1 MGHYSSYD
9 VLRGLERV
17 VLLYVVLTIA
27 LLGLLSLQLYKSLQ
41 AQDSSLEQGTAADI
55 RSQALLIVKRA
66 ILWVFG
72 YKGEEREKTPFS
84 EVDLSWV
91 NRNRSSIIFRLV
103 PVYGLYILALVVLTR
118 PVFFDGDAFHVF
130 NYSKNLHELFAMF
143 VIYVSSNILFD
154 YFSLKFTLSYVMEAL
169 ATRRYAVPFIKNA
182 MFALSLFSLS
192 QIVSCILW
200 VYKRQDPSFPK
211 FDHNILQNFLE
222 ITLWPYAFVTGPGSA
237 QITSDVFPGQL
248 LITGT
253 VFIPT
258 IMLVSLFIVFSTF
271 LKLTEIIKKL
281 LLSHELD
288 RLCRLFLRVRLVGVF
303 EPPEKLKNFGYCNLA
318 FLALL
323 DLSLVTGAG
332 ALANRI
338 F

>member
-1 MGHYSSYD
+1 MGQYSSYD
-9 VLRGLERV
+9 VVRGLERV
-17 VLLYVVLTIA
+17 VLFYLVLTIV
-27 LLGLLSLQLYKSLQ
+27 LLGLLSLQLLKSLQ
-41 AQDSSLEQGTAADI
+41 AQDSSLARGTAGDI
-55 RSQALLIVKRA
+55 RSQALLIVKRT

-72 YKGEEREKTPFS
+72 YKGEQRERTPFN
-84 EVDLSWV
+84 EVDLCWV

-118 PVFFDGDAFHVF
+118 PVFFDGGAYHIF
-130 NYSKNLHELFAMF
+130 NYSKNLHDLFVMF

-154 YFSLKFTLSYVMEAL
+154 YLSLRFTFSYVMQAL
-169 ATRRYAVPFIKNA
+169 ATKRYAFLFLKNA
-182 MFALSLFSLS
+182 MISLSLFSLS

-200 VYKRQDPSFPK
+200 VFKREDPSFPK
-211 FDHNILQNFLE
+211 FDHSIFQNFLE
-222 ITLWPYAFVTGPGSA
+222 IALWPYAFVTGPGSA
-237 QITSDVFPGQL
+237 QITSDTFPGQL

-258 IMLVSLFIVFSTF
+258 ILLVSLFTIFSTF
-271 LKLTEIIKKL
+271 LKLTEIIKRL
-281 LLSHELD
+281 LLSHQLD
-288 RLCRLFLRVRLVGVF
+288 QLCRLFLRVRLVGVL
-303 EPPEKLKNFGYCNLA
+303 EPPEKVRNFGYCNLA

-332 ALANRI
+332 ALVARI